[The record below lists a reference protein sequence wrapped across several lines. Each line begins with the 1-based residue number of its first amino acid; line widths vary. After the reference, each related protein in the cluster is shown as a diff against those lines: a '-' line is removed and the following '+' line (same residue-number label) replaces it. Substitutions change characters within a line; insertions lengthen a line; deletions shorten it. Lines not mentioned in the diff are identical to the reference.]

1 MFIKEYQ
8 NDFEKYNFVVA
19 TSKLLKFIKND
30 FSGIYIELN
39 KWKLDTNNNY
49 FNYLVLDIFK
59 NILILIHPICPFVSE
74 KIYNSIYSKKS
85 ILTEKYPVKYVAGNE
100 SIIDN
105 LLVIIEQV
113 RKYKWENKL
122 NKKDEIKINLFMDK
136 EIYNKFTKNI
146 KYLSNFLKIEN
157 IFIDEI
163 KVKDKKLVLKN
174 DFFVFDNFTIEYLY
188 EKDISL
194 NDDKENILKEISKVK
209 FEIER
214 SEKILSNKN
223 YVLKAPKKLVD
234 IEKNKLDTNKKKLT
248 ELEFQYK
255 K

>member
-1 MFIKEYQ
+1 
-8 NDFEKYNFVVA
+8 
-19 TSKLLKFIKND
+19 
-30 FSGIYIELN
+30 
-39 KWKLDTNNNY
+39 
-49 FNYLVLDIFK
+49 
-59 NILILIHPICPFVSE
+59 
-74 KIYNSIYSKKS
+74 
-85 ILTEKYPVKYVAGNE
+85 
-100 SIIDN
+100 
-105 LLVIIEQV
+105 
-113 RKYKWENKL
+113 
-122 NKKDEIKINLFMDK
+122 MDK
-136 EIYNKFTKNI
+136 EIYNKCTKNI

-157 IFIDEI
+157 IFIDES

-174 DFFVFDNFTIEYLY
+174 DFFVFDNFIIEYLY

-234 IEKNKLDTNKKKLT
+234 IEKNKLDTNKKKII